1 MRPRFC
7 AVPLPVIDALARLL
21 TVVEAG
27 GDELHSI
34 AAAIFAAG
42 RGAHTV
48 GLTGSPGAGKSTL
61 TDALVGEILLRDGK
75 AAVVAV
81 DPPRRT
87 AAARSSAIGCA

>member
-1 MRPRFC
+1 MTVDDQDGAAALLRSAIAGDRR
-7 AVPLPVIDALARLL
+7 ALARLL

-48 GLTGSPGAGKSTL
+48 GLTGSPGASSTSS
-61 TDALVGEILLRDGK
+61 
-75 AAVVAV
+75 
-81 DPPRRT
+81 RT
-87 AAARSSAIGCA
+87 